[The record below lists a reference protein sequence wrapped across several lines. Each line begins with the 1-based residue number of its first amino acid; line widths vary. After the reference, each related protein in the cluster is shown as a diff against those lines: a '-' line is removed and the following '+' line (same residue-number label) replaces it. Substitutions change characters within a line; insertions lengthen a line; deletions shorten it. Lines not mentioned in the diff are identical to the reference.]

1 MKITIDTTK
10 KELVIE
16 HTTSVSELIEFLEGY
31 KDYTIISNTIVLN
44 SPATTPYRSPFGNPA
59 TTPYRSPFDDE
70 VYPYNKTTV
79 MYNT

>member
-44 SPATTPYRSPFGNPA
+44 SPATTPYRSPF
-59 TTPYRSPFDDE
+59 DDE